1 MSHPIMV
8 TVDDVRDFLGKNAQ
22 GVLVDVLPS
31 DHYDR
36 HHIPGSAQACVFET
50 AFLDHMARVAPDR
63 AAPVLVYGAG
73 NSLDAAVAAAK
84 LLGAGYRDVRVFAGG
99 VDGWKA
105 AGQALEGSAPDG
117 AEPDLPPLIPPFPRY
132 ALLPAESLIRWMGR
146 NDRHIHWGMVELSS
160 GELRFENGLGT
171 GFVTVDMTTLANED
185 LTDTS
190 RRAMLLSH
198 LCSEDFFHTAR
209 FPEARLRIT
218 ELRPL
223 KKMSEAPGTS
233 SSMPN
238 YHLTG
243 LAGIRGHEQ
252 PVEADLYLRN
262 ALDEQ
267 DGNHLSLSGRISLDR
282 TLWGVLYG
290 SARYFRYLG
299 MHQVDDMISLDAQL
313 LFRPA

>member
-8 TVDDVRDFLGKNAQ
+8 TVNDVRDFLAKNAQ

-99 VDGWKA
+99 VDAWRS
-105 AGQALEGSAPDG
+105 AGQALEGSDPDRVEPEIAPLT
-117 AEPDLPPLIPPFPRY
+117 PQFPRY
-132 ALLPAESLIRWMGR
+132 TLVPGESVLRWAGR
-146 NDRHIHWGMVELSS
+146 NDRHSHWGMAELSS

-171 GFVTVDMTTLANED
+171 GFLTVNMTTLVNDD
-185 LTDTS
+185 LAGTS
-190 RRAMLLSH
+190 WQAVLLSH
-198 LCSEDFFHTAR
+198 LGSEDFFHTAR
-209 FPEARLRIT
+209 FPEARLRIM
-218 ELRPL
+218 ELKPL
-223 KKMSEAPGTS
+223 HGASGAPAH
-233 SSMPN
+233 MPN
-238 YHLTG
+238 YHLKG

-252 PVEADLYLRN
+252 PVETDLFLRN
-262 ALDEQ
+262 ILDEK
-267 DGNHLSLSGRISLDR
+267 DGNRLILSGNISLDR

-299 MHQVDDMISLDAQL
+299 AHQVDDMISLDAQL

>member
-8 TVDDVRDFLGKNAQ
+8 TVDDVRDFLGKNTQ

-99 VDGWKA
+99 VDGWRA
-105 AGQALEGSAPDG
+105 AGQTLEGSAPDSVD
-117 AEPDLPPLIPPFPRY
+117 PDVPPLTPQFPHY
-132 ALLPAESLIRWMGR
+132 TLLPGESVIRWLGR
-146 NDRHIHWGMVELSS
+146 NERHSHWGMVELSS

-171 GFVTVDMTTLANED
+171 GFLTVDMTSLANDD
-185 LTDTS
+185 LAGTS
-190 RRAMLLSH
+190 WQTVLLSH
-198 LCSEDFFHTAR
+198 LSSEDFFHTAR
-209 FPEARLRIT
+209 FPEARLRIM

-223 KKMSEAPGTS
+223 AGASGASPGRS
-233 SSMPN
+233 N
-238 YHLTG
+238 YRLKG

-252 PVEADLYLRN
+252 PVEADLCLRN
-262 ALDEQ
+262 VLDEK
-267 DGNHLSLSGRISLDR
+267 DGNRLILSGHISLDR
-282 TLWGVLYG
+282 TMWGVLYG

-299 MHQVDDMISLDAQL
+299 THQVDDMISLDAQL
-313 LFRPA
+313 LFRPE